1 MMRIGIVGAGR
12 MGGNAGQLFARAGH
26 EVFFSGSRDPDRL
39 EQLAVDTFASSGSP
53 HEAVEFGEIVFFS
66 VPWPAVDELLAQTG
80 SLAGKIVIDTTNQFV
95 TGEPEGGVEQLPK
108 TVAETNQ
115 ERMSGARLVKTFNT
129 LAADSLAEAAARA
142 AAVFLTGED
151 AAAKEVVAGL
161 IRDVGFTPVDL
172 GGWAEEPIIEV
183 GGALSGWEYSGDDG
197 LRIAAALS
205 RDPNEAARLARELR
219 ARPAA

>member
-1 MMRIGIVGAGR
+1 MKIGIVGAGR
-12 MGGNAGQLFARAGH
+12 IGGNAGKLFAGAGH
-26 EVFFSGSRDPDRL
+26 EVFFSGSREPDRL
-39 EQLAVDTFASSGSP
+39 ERLAVDTVARSGSP
-53 HEAVEFGEIVFFS
+53 REAVEFGEVVFFS

-80 SLAGKIVIDTTNQFV
+80 SLAGKIVIDTSNQFV

-115 ERMSGARLVKTFNT
+115 DRMPGARLVRAFNT
-129 LAADSLAEAAARA
+129 LGADSLPGAAARG
-142 AAVFLTGED
+142 AAVFLAGED

-172 GGWAEEPIIEV
+172 GGWAEEPMLEV
-183 GGALSGWEYSGDDG
+183 GGAVSGLEYSSEDG
-197 LRIAAALS
+197 LRIAAALG
-205 RDPNEAARLARELR
+205 RGGANAAARLARELR